1 MKKLAILGLG
11 HIGSYVLGKLREDKN
26 FNVQGY
32 DLSLGHDL
40 SDIKTLTEVIS
51 GVDGVLASTPYFLN
65 KNIAQ
70 VCNNLGVDYFDLTES
85 VEVTD
90 FVKQFTNARFV
101 TQCGLAPGMVSII
114 ANDLASNFEQVQDI
128 EIRVGALPIYSTNH
142 MSYYRTWSTEGLVNE
157 YINPCPAL
165 KNGLLC
171 SLEPLIEQET
181 VIIDGANLEACTTS
195 GGLGSLAESYIGK
208 ARNVTYKTLRYP
220 GHWDH
225 MRFLKNDLGLS
236 DNFDIFVNLF
246 NKQIPITNQDCVYI
260 LINVSGFIGNKLYN
274 KQYSN
279 VINYQNDVTAIQ
291 LTTGHGVMSVIDVW
305 NQGLLDDKIGWIK
318 QEEINYNLIDNSKYS
333 RCYAYKRV

>member
-114 ANDLASNFEQVQDI
+114 ANHLATDFDTIENI
-128 EIRVGALPIYSTNH
+128 EIRVGALPQNANNH
-142 MSYYRTWSTEGLVNE
+142 LGYYRTWNTEGLINE
-157 YINPCPAL
+157 YIHPCPAI
-165 KNGLLC
+165 KNFEFTNLDPV
-171 SLEPLIEQET
+171 SEFEE
-181 VIIDGANLEACTTS
+181 IILNGITLEAATTS
-195 GGLGSLAESYIGK
+195 GGLGSLAETYRGK
-208 ARNVTYKTLRYP
+208 VKNLNYKTLRYRN
-220 GHWDH
+220 HWSLIK
-225 MRFLKNDLGLS
+225 FLKDDLGLK
-236 DNFDIFVNLF
+236 DNFDTFVKLF
-246 NKQIPITNQDCVYI
+246 NTHVPQTDKDFVYI
-260 LINVSGFIGNKLYN
+260 LINVSGQKGGYKI
-274 KQYSN
+274 KQYSK
-279 VINYQNDVTAIQ
+279 VIESNEFETAIQ
-291 LTTGHGVMSVIDVW
+291 ITTGNGVMSV
-305 NQGLLDDKIGWIK
+305 LDIWAKDSFQNIKGWIK
-318 QEEINYNLIDNSKYS
+318 QEDLNYEHLKLSKYS
-333 RCYAYKRV
+333 HCYFK